1 MTARQIELDG
11 TTLTLDEVVA
21 IARADA
27 DHRPVVALAEP
38 ARLLT
43 RTVRRYVEENWLSD
57 DAPAIYGINTGL
69 GRLKDSRVH
78 NEDLLRYQQLIL
90 NSHSAGV
97 GEPLSQ
103 EEVRAVLVLRVNA
116 LAKGNSGLR
125 EECLDRLLAMLN
137 AGVHPV
143 IPSQGSVG
151 ASGDLAPLAHLVS
164 AMVGHPQAEAFYQDR
179 RLPAQEALAA
189 AGLAPT
195 FELAPKDVICM
206 INGSTVSLAIAMLGL
221 ADALRIARGADVAL
235 ALSLEAMRGEVAAFD
250 RRIHEARN
258 SESQQLVA
266 ANVRTLVA
274 GSGRC
279 TEAAREI
286 QLPDEIRHGAYQA
299 RVQDAYA
306 LRCAPQVHGA
316 SRDLLGFAR
325 TLLEREAN
333 AATDNPLVFPEED
346 GSYVVLSGG
355 NFHGEPIAFAA
366 DMTAM
371 AVSEIGS
378 ISERRSYRLTEPG
391 MSYGLPLNLVGGQ
404 LGLNTGFSL
413 VHCSAA
419 ALASENKTLCFPASV
434 DSIPT
439 KANQE
444 DHVSMSTHGSRKM
457 RRIVE
462 NTWYIL
468 GIELI
473 LAAQG
478 VDLSAPLLA
487 GAALA
492 PATQRAFDLVRATLP
507 ATAEDHFQSPDM
519 YAAAD
524 LVRSGRLDA
533 EFAEVLV

>member
-1 MTARQIELDG
+1 MTQQIALDG
-11 TTLTLDEVVA
+11 TTLTLEDVVA
-21 IARADA
+21 VARGEGGN
-27 DHRPVVALAEP
+27 RPTVVLAEE

-43 RTVRRYVEENWLSD
+43 RQVRRYVEENWLSD

-69 GRLKDSRVH
+69 GRLKDSRVK
-78 NEDLLRYQQLIL
+78 NEDLLRFQQLII

-97 GEPLSQ
+97 GEPLSE

-125 EECLDRLLAMLN
+125 EECLDRLLDMLN

-143 IPSQGSVG
+143 IPAQGSVG
-151 ASGDLAPLAHLVS
+151 ASGDLAPLAHTVA
-164 AMVGHPQAEAFYQDR
+164 AMIGHPQAEAYYEGE

-189 AGLAPT
+189 AGLTPT
-195 FELAPKDVICM
+195 FALAPKDVICM

-221 ADALRIARGADVAL
+221 ADAYRIARTADVAL
-235 ALSLEAMRGEVAAFD
+235 SLSLEAMRGELAAFD
-250 RRIHEARN
+250 DRIHLARN
-258 SESQQLVA
+258 SPAQRAVA
-266 ANVRTLVA
+266 ANVRALVA
-274 GSGRC
+274 GSQRC
-279 TEAAREI
+279 TEAAREVKLI
-286 QLPDEIRHGAYQA
+286 DEIRPGAYHP

-316 SRDLLGFAR
+316 ARDLLDFAR
-325 TLLEREAN
+325 VLLEREAN
-333 AATDNPLVFPEED
+333 AATDNPLIFPDAEEA
-346 GSYVVLSGG
+346 YVVLSGG

-366 DMTAM
+366 DMMAM

-391 MSYGLPLNLVGGQ
+391 MSYGLPLNLVGGE

-444 DHVSMSTHGSRKM
+444 DHVSMSTHGARKM
-457 RRIVE
+457 RSVVA
-462 NTWYIL
+462 NTWFIL
-468 GIELI
+468 GIEFI

-478 VDLSAPLLA
+478 IDLSAPQLSN
-487 GAALA
+487 AALA
-492 PATQRAFDLVRATLP
+492 PESRRAYDLVRSAVP
-507 ATAEDHFQSPDM
+507 VTAEDHFQSPDM
-519 YAAAD
+519 YAAAE
-524 LVRSGRLDA
+524 LVRTGRIAALYGEA
-533 EFAEVLV
+533 LT